1 MSAEPGSRGR
11 HCVAHEE
18 YASIEI
24 VPKAGNRCSDV
35 QAASEAAQPC
45 IHLSRIVSLLARVE
59 VLAELP
65 NHFAGVTEVVE
76 EVGGRKPIPLE
87 SFVGENLAVFGGS
100 QT

>member
-1 MSAEPGSRGR
+1 M
-11 HCVAHEE
+11 
-18 YASIEI
+18 
-24 VPKAGNRCSDV
+24 
-35 QAASEAAQPC
+35 
-45 IHLSRIVSLLARVE
+45 LARVE

-65 NHFAGVTEVVE
+65 NPHFPKHLERVAEDHQNGHFAGVTEVVE